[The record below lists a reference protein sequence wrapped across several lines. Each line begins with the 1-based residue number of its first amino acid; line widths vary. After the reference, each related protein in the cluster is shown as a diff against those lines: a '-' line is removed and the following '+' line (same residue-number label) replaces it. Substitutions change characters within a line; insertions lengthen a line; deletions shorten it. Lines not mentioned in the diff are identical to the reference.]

1 MLRAGA
7 RSVKSNDTKLGCV
20 SCTRAHRHGVCAGC
34 SGIGGSLRR
43 GSDQPFG
50 ATPVT
55 RQRGTRERAA
65 RRGACVCPPKR
76 ALRRSPG
83 RPSRRPGCAGEARR
97 ACQRTAHATRQLGST
112 RHAHVLHLVGGVDVA
127 HAVLLAVQQRTAHN
141 LNLKVAS
148 GARRRLASHGGLSRE
163 RLLNLRLDGPELAP
177 VPSAQRRQRASVG
190 ARGTLRQ
197 RCDNGGR
204 SRGRSSCTRHRVAEA
219 RTRRR
224 STQRG

>member
-1 MLRAGA
+1 M
-7 RSVKSNDTKLGCV
+7 
-20 SCTRAHRHGVCAGC
+20 SCTRARRRGGCAGS

-55 RQRGTRERAA
+55 RLRGTRERAA
-65 RRGACVCPPKR
+65 RRGACVCPPAR

-83 RPSRRPGCAGEARR
+83 RPSRRPGCVGEARR
-97 ACQRTAHATRQLGST
+97 ACQRTAQPATPRQLGST
-112 RHAHVLHLVGGVDVA
+112 RNAHVLHLVGGVDVA
-127 HAVLLAVQQRTAHN
+127 HAVLLAVQQRAAHN

-163 RLLNLRLDGPELAP
+163 SLLNLRLDGPELAP

-190 ARGTLRQ
+190 ARGTRRQ
-197 RCDNGGR
+197 HWDNSGR
-204 SRGRSSCTRHRVAEA
+204 SRGRSSCTWHRVVEA
-219 RTRRR
+219 RTRRH